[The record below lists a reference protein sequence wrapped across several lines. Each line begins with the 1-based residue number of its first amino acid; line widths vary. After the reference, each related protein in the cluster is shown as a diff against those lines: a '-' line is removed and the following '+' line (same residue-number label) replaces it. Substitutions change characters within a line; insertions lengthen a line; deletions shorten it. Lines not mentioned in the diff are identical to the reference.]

1 MYRYYLCYF
10 TEDTEKALQDTLELN
25 SEFIAP
31 LREKEVISA
40 TRSAERVYLKQD
52 KQYKYKNET
61 LIELLDIT
69 EQEQMKLSI
78 IFSKEEYKR
87 RENIRVKKAYKE
99 KLKTE
104 GKLTE
109 KEKISQRR
117 AKIKDLLAEGL
128 KQKDICLQ
136 LNISKRNCI
145 RDIKYLKEQGLL

>member
-1 MYRYYLCYF
+1 
-10 TEDTEKALQDTLELN
+10 
-25 SEFIAP
+25 
-31 LREKEVISA
+31 
-40 TRSAERVYLKQD
+40 
-52 KQYKYKNET
+52 
-61 LIELLDIT
+61 
-69 EQEQMKLSI
+69 MKLSI